1 MAHST
6 TESII
11 TALQQARAPLTK
23 DELVQLLQESNG
35 PAQQSI
41 MANINFLEK
50 QGRVNR
56 RWVGPL
62 KTNMYWLSSKKVVI
76 VHVTV
81 SFAQFLTAGTLNK
94 QVRKR
99 RASATYPTVAAFKT
113 PKSAK
118 TLRKP
123 FSTPR
128 RHVAAGPQPDAASL
142 EEERAKLVQEV
153 AELKKEAEH
162 LSEKFDQAELD
173 EHIDNLHKYN
183 EMKDLAQEVL
193 GALAAQKGVT
203 VQDMYQEYDIDW
215 D

>member
-62 KTNMYWLSSKKVVI
+62 KTNMYWLSSKK
-76 VHVTV
+76 
-81 SFAQFLTAGTLNK
+81 
-94 QVRKR
+94 VRKR